1 MIWLILFII
10 ALIAALFLTAPLLPA
25 KTRDAKMRISLFIAL
40 FIGASLGVYGL
51 IGTPNISG
59 LSSFEDT
66 AAPQPNVTPEQI
78 TAMVDRLA
86 ARLVEDPEDPEGWTR
101 LLRSRIVLGDTLQ
114 LVKDHKTMA
123 KVYETRPEIMVQI
136 SEESGFNTFA
146 KKVLSQP

>member
-1 MIWLILFII
+1 
-10 ALIAALFLTAPLLPA
+10 
-25 KTRDAKMRISLFIAL
+25 
-40 FIGASLGVYGL
+40 
-51 IGTPNISG
+51 
-59 LSSFEDT
+59 
-66 AAPQPNVTPEQI
+66 
-78 TAMVDRLA
+78 MVDGLA